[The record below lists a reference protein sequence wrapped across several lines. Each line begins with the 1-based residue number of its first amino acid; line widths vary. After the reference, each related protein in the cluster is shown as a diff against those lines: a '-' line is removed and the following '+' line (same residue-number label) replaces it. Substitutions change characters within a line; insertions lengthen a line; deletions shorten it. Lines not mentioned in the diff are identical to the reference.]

1 MPARRIVV
9 GYTLKLVIGSF
20 KKEALSALSTLQEER
35 RRGTDTFILSA
46 FHFAGGASPR
56 DRHFYTP
63 ARTHLCGRI
72 NRLMVV
78 FHYRKLQYD
87 LSDENAVAHGRF
99 GRHLKMWLAECLK
112 NGEFC

>member
-1 MPARRIVV
+1 
-9 GYTLKLVIGSF
+9 
-20 KKEALSALSTLQEER
+20 
-35 RRGTDTFILSA
+35 
-46 FHFAGGASPR
+46 
-56 DRHFYTP
+56 
-63 ARTHLCGRI
+63 
-72 NRLMVV
+72 MVV